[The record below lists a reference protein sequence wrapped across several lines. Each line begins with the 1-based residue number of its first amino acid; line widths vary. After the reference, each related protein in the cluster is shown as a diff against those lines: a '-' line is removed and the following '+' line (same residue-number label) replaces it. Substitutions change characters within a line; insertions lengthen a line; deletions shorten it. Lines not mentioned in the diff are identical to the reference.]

1 MPARRLTAERRA
13 LREFIGA
20 VVAFS
25 GDPGPDNLE
34 RYLMQRAPELFNM
47 VRVEELLHLRAR
59 GWTFT
64 PYKHHLRIGKLYDD
78 SSFA

>member
-1 MPARRLTAERRA
+1 MPARRLTAEQRA

-34 RYLMQRAPELFNM
+34 RYLEASRVLDEL
-47 VRVEELLHLRAR
+47 RRAR
-59 GWTFT
+59 PETVAKATSGT
-64 PYKHHLRIGKLYDD
+64 PG
-78 SSFA
+78 

>member
-25 GDPGPDNLE
+25 GDPGPDNLQ
-34 RYLMQRAPELFNM
+34 RYLEASRGLAELPRRQPGTALKTTGGR
-47 VRVEELLHLRAR
+47 RV
-59 GWTFT
+59 
-64 PYKHHLRIGKLYDD
+64 
-78 SSFA
+78 

>member
-1 MPARRLTAERRA
+1 MSAGRLTAEQRA

-34 RYLMQRAPELFNM
+34 RYLEASRALDEL
-47 VRVEELLHLRAR
+47 RRPRPGTAA
-59 GWTFT
+59 TT
-64 PYKHHLRIGKLYDD
+64 T
-78 SSFA
+78 S